1 MLVLTRLKKA
11 ILWNI
16 HPIKYAEVIP
26 SPAFHF
32 VYTNKCLLRY
42 SCERELFIRSQIQ
55 LFKYRNWTGK
65 TEQLRMQYSCY
76 KSSKGGKF
84 SVNIKVNSLLDK
96 TMLPVTNKLIRLAHR
111 NFETALFSASPPLSS
126 YFSSIKIVF
135 LSWSGWKAVFLR
147 ALCKEFRLVM
157 LAE

>member
-1 MLVLTRLKKA
+1 MKNNVNNIHVLVLTCLKKA

-16 HPIKYAEVIP
+16 HPIKYAEIIP
-26 SPAFHF
+26 SPDFHF

-42 SCERELFIRSQIQ
+42 SCERELISVFFIISQMQ

-65 TEQLRMQYSCY
+65 KEQLCMQYSCY
-76 KSSKGGKF
+76 KSSKGREF
-84 SVNIKVNSLLDK
+84 SLHIKVNSLLNK
-96 TMLPVTNKLIRLAHR
+96 TMLPVTNKLIRLACR

-135 LSWSGWKAVFLR
+135 HSWSG
-147 ALCKEFRLVM
+147 
-157 LAE
+157 